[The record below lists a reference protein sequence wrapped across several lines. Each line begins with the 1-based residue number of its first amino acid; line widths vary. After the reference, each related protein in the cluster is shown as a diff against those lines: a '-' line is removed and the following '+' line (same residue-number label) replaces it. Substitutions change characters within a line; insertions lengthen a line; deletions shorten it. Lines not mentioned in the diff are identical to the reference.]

1 MPVSGRPT
9 KAALLKITQGS
20 SSPEAKG
27 LQRAARG
34 PTARG
39 ALDAAIAGSDFF
51 RVQSRLPKTT
61 SEVMKPTRSKM
72 KATRQ
77 RAGMASTTTLGG
89 GASRGGTFR
98 A

>member
-20 SSPEAKG
+20 STPEVNG
-27 LQRAARG
+27 RQNAASG
-34 PTARG
+34 PAVRVVPG
-39 ALDAAIAGSDFF
+39 AAIAGSGGF
-51 RVQSRLPKTT
+51 RFNSKLPKTIN
-61 SEVMKPTRSKM
+61 EVMKPASNRM

-77 RAGMASTTTLGG
+77 RAGTVSTTTLGG
-89 GASRGGTFR
+89 GASREGT